1 MKKLLRFLLYFFFVF
16 VLTEVSDAQD
26 PAFSQF
32 YGNPLYLNPALAGN
46 KLCPRITLNYRN
58 QWPSIPS
65 SFVTYSASFDQFVNK
80 MNSGLGFLVV
90 SDNAGD
96 GILTN
101 NSFSGIYSYR
111 ITLTDEIEM
120 NAGFQASFQQ
130 LNLNWDK
137 LTFADQILND
147 ITMPTKEEEPES
159 LSKRFPDFSTGF
171 LIGFRESI
179 YAGLAVHHL
188 TQPENSFYNISE
200 PDSLSSKQLRKI
212 TAHAGAIFNLGAD
225 DWSADIKGTPS
236 VSFNLLYQ
244 QQGKFRQMNIG
255 GSFNIYPIIA
265 GIWFRHNF
273 NNPDAVIALLGFE
286 YKQYKIGYAYDYTIS
301 KLTNA
306 TGGSHEISI
315 AYIFDC
321 YQETRKSSKIK
332 AIKCPSF

>member
-120 NAGFQASFQQ
+120 NAALQATFQQ
-130 LNLNWDK
+130 LGLNGDK
-137 LTFADQILND
+137 LIFADPSDSIPGSHS
-147 ITMPTKEEEPES
+147 I
-159 LSKRFPDFSTGF
+159 RFPDFSTGF

-179 YAGLAVHHL
+179 YAGLTVHHL
-188 TQPENSFYNISE
+188 KQPEYSFYI
-200 PDSLSSKQLRKI
+200 DSIEQDNSKQLRKI

-306 TGGSHEISI
+306 TGGSHEISV